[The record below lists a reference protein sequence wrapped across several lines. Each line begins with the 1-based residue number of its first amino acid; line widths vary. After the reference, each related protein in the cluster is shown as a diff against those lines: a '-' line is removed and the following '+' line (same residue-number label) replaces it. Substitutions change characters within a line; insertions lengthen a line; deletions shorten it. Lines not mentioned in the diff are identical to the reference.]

1 MNNLKENLVW
11 LEKLI
16 NDTDKHEVV
25 NHKDG
30 ELRFYK
36 FGGFFNSYEINCTLD
51 ENGGIKSIFH
61 IGYNDPTGSIKY
73 NSVKEMYQELV
84 LGEKVGEFRA
94 NPSHYT
100 L

>member
-11 LEKLI
+11 LEKLV
-16 NDTDKHEVV
+16 NDTDKHKIID
-25 NHKDG
+25 NKRNG
-30 ELRFYK
+30 LRFYE
-36 FGGFFNSYEINCTLD
+36 FGGFFNSYKVCCGTENDEIT
-51 ENGGIKSIFH
+51 SIFL
-61 IGYNDPTGSIKY
+61 IKYEDPTGSIKY

>member
-11 LEKLI
+11 LEKLV
-16 NDTDKHEVV
+16 NDTDKHKIID
-25 NHKDG
+25 NKRNG
-30 ELRFYK
+30 LRFYE
-36 FGGFFNSYEINCTLD
+36 FGGFFNSYKVCCRTENDEIT
-51 ENGGIKSIFH
+51 SIFL
-61 IGYNDPTGSIKY
+61 IEYEDPTGSIKY